1 MQHAHLR
8 GIIHRDLKPS
18 NILVAEVDGAPV
30 PKIIDFGIAK
40 AATGAAGG
48 ADGYT
53 RHGHLL
59 GTPDYMSPEQ
69 VQLSPFDIDA
79 RTDVYSLGILLFELL
94 TGSQPYEVTR
104 DASEPAV
111 LLQRD
116 HGLRDATAQ
125 RGRGRRSRREA
136 RPTRSGLA

>member
-1 MQHAHLR
+1 MR

-40 AATGAAGG
+40 ATTDITRDS
-48 ADGYT
+48 DGYT

-69 VQLSPFDIDA
+69 AQLSPFDIDA
-79 RTDVYSLGILLFELL
+79 RTDVYSLGIVLFRLL

-104 DASEPAV
+104 DAVSPLVVLNEIMAGETQRPSEVAV
-111 LLQRD
+111 RD
-116 HGLRDATAQ
+116 CPESVA
-125 RGRGRRSRREA
+125 
-136 RPTRSGLA
+136 TRSGVA